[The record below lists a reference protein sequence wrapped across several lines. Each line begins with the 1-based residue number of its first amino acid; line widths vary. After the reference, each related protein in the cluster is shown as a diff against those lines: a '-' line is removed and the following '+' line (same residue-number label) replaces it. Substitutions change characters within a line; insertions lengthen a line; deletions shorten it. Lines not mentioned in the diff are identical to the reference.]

1 MIILRDK
8 FIKDY
13 TVRKKEHLTNPPIH
27 SMDNFVLPKGSQL
40 HYVSKGDEIGIPE
53 VHEYTS
59 YVKDK
64 VCAEF
69 LLDYLDETEGGFK
82 RVTVAKHALVK
93 DYFSSHKTVI
103 NAKLNASTANQL
115 KNLLVTNYGL
125 MEVGI
130 DYFQT
135 DLNWY
140 HQFLNKWRSIF
151 KNVMETAE
159 NSQRMQFIVLDLPK
173 IPPNLT
179 LLKKTKGKL
188 RKEDLRKLGSTE
200 RLLAAALWD
209 GYNENPSMKLF
220 KASAKALANVFIIL
234 RLGESWLCYNLAT
247 IKQWCQSI
255 DNPKGDFKLTV
266 FQKKFL
272 IMLMTPIMGPIDE
285 LDFDEDEME
294 EGGIDTSNVPEAINK
309 NNINA
314 VKSNAGNN
322 LSDAK
327 NLADAFTKA
336 LDMAEDGIGT
346 VVHSTYTDEGDENI
360 KEEKALEI
368 LEEINQDI
376 VDEADNVEYFPETDE
391 RNDKVVEVPVFDYQE
406 YTAENTSHEE
416 DFHARLNEMAVG
428 ARLTPREING
438 MKKLASSYKSIKDP
452 KGVHGTLEAASIITP
467 DDLVISKE
475 RKFIDKKKFVADE
488 SMLASTLKDF
498 DQQYIDNVMHKD
510 IYNMVLNLQRHGF
523 AVKNYEIKKHKE
535 LGDEYE
541 IHSVKI
547 IPIHG
552 KESTLTFKVPVIDQN
567 GVFISRSVKNRMR
580 KQRTDVPIRKVG
592 HDEVALTSYMSKMF
606 VERSQFSVSSSEIW
620 LKSALINLS
629 NPNIKIAWGDT
640 SRPINIIRA
649 DNNKSKMSAAQYAEA
664 LKRTPR
670 LYAQLARMVTQITT
684 PEYKFYFDVHNLKS
698 NFGEDVVH
706 EFEST
711 RHTQILVGKGKN
723 TILVLTNNHIVHECS
738 IEKKGDN
745 KELGHILDLIGLDR
759 SKCPLDCA
767 DIKILSKSIPL
778 GVLLGFYLGL
788 GVLLKTTKVK
798 WIFIPKGSRQKDVAD
813 DAILIKFNDGTLC
826 INEYDYKAQLVFAGY
841 RRYQRFISSYDMHEF
856 DKEITFGTIFSLAGL
871 QARFLREFNIL
882 RNMWVDPIT
891 REELIRMG
899 EPTDFILLLFRAIE
913 LLEFDQYPDEMDRA
927 YQRDRGYERISGFI
941 YEELITEIRK
951 FDSNPIKGN
960 AKLTMNPNQVWMR
973 IIGDETTTPIEES
986 NPIHNLKEAEAVV
999 YRGSGGRSART
1010 MSVKSRKYTA
1020 NAIGVDSEGTVDNG
1034 DAGTIK
1040 FLTANPN
1047 YNSVRGTVNLLDKY
1061 DSSVN
1066 SSCLNTSTLLAP
1078 CVDLDD
1084 PKRRNFVQ
1092 IQNSRT
1098 TNCIGMTVLP
1108 CRTGYEYVMAHR
1120 TSDLYATLAEED
1132 GVVQSVTENAIIVTH
1147 KSGKETVVELGKR
1160 DGKWA
1165 GKIIPHKVITELKVG
1180 QKVNKGD
1187 TIAYNPLFFQ
1197 TDVFTGELVYKTG
1210 MLCRTALVE
1219 EEYTYED
1226 SCLIGE
1232 HLAVKLDTYNC
1243 EERTIKVLFEQDVN
1257 NLVKV
1262 GDEVGYDTVLCVIQN
1277 SVGGVD
1283 GKFAAGSLE
1292 ALMDI
1297 NSLTPKAKLTGKVT
1311 KISAVYCG
1319 DVEEMSPTLQKI
1331 VSQCDK
1337 ELFAKARDMNRE
1349 RVSGQKSVGDRH
1361 EGKFIDANTVY
1372 ITITFDIT
1380 QGMEEGSK
1388 LVFGHQMKSVVSKI
1402 VDDGLSTEDGQPYDA
1417 KFSYAS
1423 FSKRIVNSGLL
1434 VGILNTFMVEAG
1446 KRFCEIYENQ

>member
-8 FIKDY
+8 FIKDFC
-13 TVRKKEHLTNPPIH
+13 VRKKEHLTNPPIH
-27 SMDNFVLPKGSQL
+27 DMANFVLPKGSQL
-40 HYVSKGDEIGIPE
+40 HYISKGDEIGIPE
-53 VHEYTS
+53 VNDYTGF
-59 YVKDK
+59 VKDK

-69 LLDYLDETEGGFK
+69 VLDYLDEREGGFK
-82 RVTVAKHALVK
+82 RVTVAKPAMVK
-93 DYFSSHKTVI
+93 DYFSTHHSII
-103 NAKLNASTANQL
+103 NAKINASTANQL

-125 MEVGI
+125 MEAGI
-130 DYFQT
+130 DYFHN
-135 DLNWY
+135 DLSWY
-140 HQFLNKWRSIF
+140 SQFLNKWRSIF
-151 KNVMETAE
+151 KNVFEVAE
-159 NSQRMQFIVLDLPK
+159 KSPRMQFIVLDLPRV
-173 IPPNLT
+173 PPSLS
-179 LLKKTKGKL
+179 LLKKTKTKL
-188 RKEDLRKLGSTE
+188 TKENIRKFGSTD
-200 RLLAAALWD
+200 RLLVAGLWD
-209 GYNENPSMKLF
+209 AYNDEPEIKLLNP
-220 KASAKALANVFIIL
+220 SAKALANTFIIF
-234 RLGESWLCYNLAT
+234 RFNDNWLCYNMAT
-247 IKQWCQSI
+247 VQSWLKTV

-272 IMLMTPIMGPIDE
+272 VMLLTPIMGSIDDIE
-285 LDFDEDEME
+285 LDDEDESV
-294 EGGIDTSNVPEAINK
+294 INTSDVPEAINK
-309 NNINA
+309 NNVN
-314 VKSNAGNN
+314 KAGLNRDG
-322 LSDAK
+322 SVED
-327 NLADAFTKA
+327 LAQAFSKA
-336 LDMAEDGIGT
+336 LDMAEDSIVT
-346 VVHSTYTDEGDENI
+346 KDLSNDTSEDMEDER
-360 KEEKALEI
+360 EERALEI
-368 LEEINQDI
+368 LEEVNQDI
-376 VDEADNVEYFPETDE
+376 VEEQQDIEFHPETDSE
-391 RNDKVVEVPVFDYQE
+391 ETKVELPIIDYQE
-406 YTAENTSHEE
+406 YTATDLTHEE
-416 DFHARLNEMAVG
+416 AFNKKLEEMTVG
-428 ARLTPREING
+428 ARLTPREVKG
-438 MKKLASSYKSIKDP
+438 MAKLASSYKTIKDP
-452 KGVHGTLEAASIITP
+452 RGQAPSLEAASIITAEE
-467 DDLVISKE
+467 LTISKDK
-475 RKFIDKKKFVADE
+475 KFIDKKKLVADD

-498 DQQYIDNVMHKD
+498 DQKYINSVMHKD
-510 IYNMVLNLQRHGF
+510 IFNMVLNLQRHGF
-523 AVKNYEIKKHKE
+523 AIRNYEIKKHKE

-552 KESTLTFKVPVIDQN
+552 KESTISFKVPVIDKD

-580 KQRTDVPIRKVG
+580 KQRSDVPIRKVG

-606 VERSQFSVSSSEIW
+606 VERSQFSTSSSEIW
-620 LKSALINLS
+620 LKSALIKLS
-629 NPNIKIAWGDT
+629 NPDIKIAWGDT
-640 SRPINIIRA
+640 SKPVNIARVES
-649 DNNKSKMSAAQYAEA
+649 NKAKMTAAQYAEA

-670 LYAQLARMVTQITT
+670 LYAQLARIVTQIKT
-684 PEYKFYFDVHNLKS
+684 PNYTFYFDVHRLNA
-698 NFGEDVVH
+698 NFGEDVVS
-706 EFEST
+706 EFDST
-711 RHTQILVGKGKN
+711 RHTQILVGKGKD
-723 TILVLTNNHIVHECS
+723 TLLVLTNNHIVHECS
-738 IEKKGDN
+738 INKKGEN
-745 KELGHILDLIGLDR
+745 KELGHLLDLIGLDR
-759 SKCPLDCA
+759 SKSPLDAA

-788 GVLLKTTKVK
+788 GTLLKTTKVK
-798 WIFIPKGSRQKDVAD
+798 WQFVPKGSRLKDIPD
-813 DAILIKFNDGTLC
+813 DSIFIRFNDGTLC
-826 INEYDYKAQLVFAGY
+826 ITEYDYKAQLIFAGY
-841 RRYQRFISSYDMHEF
+841 KRYQRFILSYDMHEF

-882 RNMWVDPIT
+882 RSMWVDPIT

-899 EPTDFILLLFRAIE
+899 EPTDFILLLFRAVE

-986 NPIHNLKEAEAVV
+986 NPIHNLKESEAVV

-1010 MSVKSRKYTA
+1010 MSVSTRKYTA

-1047 YNSVRGTVNLLDKY
+1047 YNSVRGTINLLDNF

-1066 SSCLNTSTLLAP
+1066 SSCMNTSTLLAP

-1098 TNCIGMTVLP
+1098 TNCAGMTVLP

-1120 TSDLYATLAEED
+1120 VSDLYASIAEED
-1132 GVVQSVTENAIIVTH
+1132 GVVTSLTENAVIVKH
-1147 KSGKETVVELGKR
+1147 ASGKETIVELGKR
-1160 DGKWA
+1160 DGKWS
-1165 GKIIPHKVITELKVG
+1165 GKIIPHHVTCELKVG
-1180 QKVNKGD
+1180 QKVSKGD

-1197 TDVFTGELVYKTG
+1197 KDVFTGELVYKTG

-1226 SCLIGE
+1226 SCLISE
-1232 HLAVKLDTYNC
+1232 KLASKLNTYNC

-1262 GDEVGYDTVLCVIQN
+1262 GDDVNYDTVLCVIQN
-1277 SVGGVD
+1277 SVGGLN
-1283 GKFAAGSLE
+1283 GKFAEGSLE

-1319 DVEEMSPTLQKI
+1319 DIEEMSPSLQKI
-1331 VSQCDK
+1331 VSSCDRQ
-1337 ELFAKARDMNRE
+1337 LFAKAKDMNKE

-1402 VDDGLSTEDGQPYDA
+1402 VSDGLTTEDGQEYDA

-1423 FSKRIVNSGLL
+1423 FAKRIVNSGLL